1 MTTIKIATRK
11 IYLKINI
18 GIDGIQIL
26 NIVGNGYCSA
36 ILWIPQSSIWQ
47 FAWSERNPPW
57 CQSSMW
63 PDCARVSPLLLLVGG
78 EMSDPGNKAVWGTWR
93 KIGWGCA
100 VCFTLT
106 LFMTAY
112 YDFPYPIYNL
122 VCIINNSPAIF
133 LNLEPGTQ
141 PKLMQAH
148 YHFQLWTC
156 MHRNRNPCNPLFH
169 GQHG

>member
-1 MTTIKIATRK
+1 MAT
-11 IYLKINI
+11 
-18 GIDGIQIL
+18 
-26 NIVGNGYCSA
+26 VV
-36 ILWIPQSSIWQ
+36 QSFEFHKAQ
-47 FAWSERNPPW
+47 YDNLPAWSERNPPW

-63 PDCARVSPLLLLVGG
+63 LDCARVSPLLLLVGG
-78 EMSDPGNKAVWGTWR
+78 KMSDPGNKAVWGTWR

-156 MHRNRNPCNPLFH
+156 MHRNRNPCNSFSWSTWLAVWVA
-169 GQHG
+169 GACT

>member
-1 MTTIKIATRK
+1 MAAVVQCFEFHKAQYDK
-11 IYLKINI
+11 L
-18 GIDGIQIL
+18 
-26 NIVGNGYCSA
+26 
-36 ILWIPQSSIWQ
+36 
-47 FAWSERNPPW
+47 
-57 CQSSMW
+57 
-63 PDCARVSPLLLLVGG
+63 PDQKGTLPDVKVAR
-78 EMSDPGNKAVWGTWR
+78 DPGNKVVWGTCT

-100 VCFTLT
+100 ACFTLT

-112 YDFPYPIYNL
+112 CNFPYPIYNL
-122 VCIINNSPAIF
+122 VCMINNSPAIF

-141 PKLMQAH
+141 PKLVQAY